1 MNRFTPFASREITG
15 GIFGSRRRASRPFF
29 SVTSVPAPCL
39 CVSLLCFFLLAGA
52 GAAQGPDYLTSI
64 EADKIRDA
72 DLPHVRIKLFV
83 EFAADRLT
91 KFKYELSRGRADR
104 QRNLRLQ
111 SLLDG
116 YMGCMDDAAE
126 LLEIG
131 RMRQQDIHKGIEEL
145 EKRGAEFL
153 AEIEGIYK
161 STPDDA
167 AYKADLQDAIT
178 STKESLAEAQRAKEE
193 IAPPPVRRKP

>member
-1 MNRFTPFASREITG
+1 MNRCAPSASHENTEG
-15 GIFGSRRRASRPFF
+15 VLLCRRRPSHPLFPVSSLR
-29 SVTSVPAPCL
+29 L
-39 CVSLLCFFLLAGA
+39 CVSVLSISVLASVA
-52 GAAQGPDYLTSI
+52 AAQGPDYLTSI

-91 KFKYELSRGRADR
+91 KLKYELSRGRPDR
-104 QRNLRLQ
+104 QRNIRLQ

-153 AEIEGIYK
+153 GEIEGIYK

-167 AYKADLQDAIT
+167 AYKADLLDAIT

>member
-1 MNRFTPFASREITG
+1 MNRPTPSASSEITG
-15 GIFGSRRRASRPFF
+15 GVLCSRRRASRPSF
-29 SVTSVPAPCL
+29 SVTSVRALCL
-39 CVSLLCFFLLAGA
+39 CVSMLSFFAHASLV
-52 GAAQGPDYLTSI
+52 AAQGPDYLTSI

-91 KFKYELSRGRADR
+91 KFKYELNRGRPDR
-104 QRNLRLQ
+104 QRNIRLQ

-116 YMGCMDDAAE
+116 YMGCLDDAAE
-126 LLEIG
+126 LLQIG

-145 EKRGAEFL
+145 DKRATEFL
-153 AEIEGIYK
+153 AEIEAIYK
-161 STPDDA
+161 STAADA
-167 AYKADLQDAIT
+167 AYKEDLLDAIT
-178 STKESLAEAQRAKEE
+178 ATKESLAEAQRAKEE

>member
-1 MNRFTPFASREITG
+1 MLASV
-15 GIFGSRRRASRPFF
+15 A
-29 SVTSVPAPCL
+29 
-39 CVSLLCFFLLAGA
+39 
-52 GAAQGPDYLTSI
+52 AAQGPDYLTSI

-91 KFKYELSRGRADR
+91 KLKYELSRGRPDR
-104 QRNLRLQ
+104 QRNIRLQ

-153 AEIEGIYK
+153 GEIEGIYK

-167 AYKADLQDAIT
+167 AYKADLLDAIT

>member
-1 MNRFTPFASREITG
+1 M
-15 GIFGSRRRASRPFF
+15 RAL
-29 SVTSVPAPCL
+29 CL
-39 CVSLLCFFLLAGA
+39 CFSLLSFSAHA
-52 GAAQGPDYLTSI
+52 SPVAAQGPDYLTSI

-91 KFKYELSRGRADR
+91 KFKYELNRGRPDR
-104 QRNLRLQ
+104 QRNIRLQ

-116 YMGCMDDAAE
+116 YMGCLDDAAE
-126 LLEIG
+126 LLQIG

-145 EKRGAEFL
+145 DKRATEFL
-153 AEIEGIYK
+153 AEIEAIYK
-161 STPDDA
+161 STPGAA
-167 AYKADLQDAIT
+167 AYKEDLLDAIT
-178 STKESLAEAQRAKEE
+178 ATKESLAEAQRAKEE

>member
-1 MNRFTPFASREITG
+1 M
-15 GIFGSRRRASRPFF
+15 
-29 SVTSVPAPCL
+29 PALCL
-39 CVSLLCFFLLAGA
+39 CVSFLCFSLLANA
-52 GAAQGPDYLTSI
+52 EAAQGPDYLTSI

-104 QRNLRLQ
+104 QRNIRLQ

-153 AEIEGIYK
+153 AELEGIYK

-167 AYKADLQDAIT
+167 AYKADLLDAIT